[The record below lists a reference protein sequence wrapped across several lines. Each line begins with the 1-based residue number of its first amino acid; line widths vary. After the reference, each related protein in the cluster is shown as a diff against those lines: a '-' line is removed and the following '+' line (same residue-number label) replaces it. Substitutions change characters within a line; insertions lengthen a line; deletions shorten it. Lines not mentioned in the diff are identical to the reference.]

1 MRVLPCELRYPLGAL
16 ALLLPTVGAAQAEPV
31 DEKSPVEF
39 YVADK
44 ITYDD
49 NLFRVPA
56 SLLRTDPAAV
66 TVKSVSDVLNRASV
80 GVHARWD
87 ASRQVFLIN
96 LRLDNVNYKNNTDL
110 DYFGGSAD
118 LTWNWQAGK
127 RWSGLFTGQ
136 FDRAQA
142 SYANYQFFGKD
153 VVGTANYG
161 AEIRF
166 AVGSRWS
173 LLAAGAETRTNHSA
187 VERQIEEF
195 HSQTGRAGLEYKT
208 SSENLFAAEYRFT
221 DAKFPNVDPL
231 LNTFAHKYSERVPTL
246 RMHYGF
252 TVQTKL
258 DARYGYLKRTYDD
271 PTATDFAGGI
281 WDATLRWETTE
292 KLAFDVNIWHDL
304 RAYADSESE
313 YFVAEGVSVGPTWSP
328 RTRFVFSLLG
338 MYEDQRY
345 VNAGVL
351 IIGPLPQRKAHVG
364 SGQLAMDYWPTRAL
378 SFRAQYSYLAY
389 SSSRALEDYND
400 NIISLQIR
408 FSF

>member
-1 MRVLPCELRYPLGAL
+1 MRTLTALGL
-16 ALLLPTVGAAQAEPV
+16 VMVSVAAARAAAV
-31 DEKSPVEF
+31 DETNPVEF
-39 YVADK
+39 YVADQ

-49 NLFRVPA
+49 NLFRVPP
-56 SLLRTDPAAV
+56 SLMQTDPAAV
-66 TVKSVSDVLNRASV
+66 TVQSISDYLNRASA
-80 GVHARWD
+80 GVHARWS

-96 LRLDNVNYKNNTDL
+96 LRLDNVNYSNNTDL
-110 DYFGGSAD
+110 DYFGGSGD

-136 FDRAQA
+136 YDRALA

-153 VVGTANYG
+153 IVGAANYG

-208 SSENLFAAEYRFT
+208 PSENVFAAEYRYT
-221 DAKFPNVDPL
+221 DARFPNVDPL
-231 LNTFAHKYSERVPTL
+231 LSTFAHQYTERTPTL
-246 RMHYGF
+246 RMHYAF
-252 TVQTKL
+252 TDQTKL

-271 PTATDFAGGI
+271 PTATDFAGGV
-281 WDATLRWETTE
+281 WDATLRWEPTE
-292 KLAFDVNIWHDL
+292 KLAFDVNAWHDL

-313 YFVAEGVSVGPTWSP
+313 YFIAEGVSVGPIWSP
-328 RTRFVFSLLG
+328 RTRLVFSLLAS
-338 MYEDQRY
+338 YEDQSY
-345 VNAGVL
+345 VSAGVL
-351 IIGPLPQRKAHVG
+351 IVSPLPVRKAKVG

-378 SFRAQYSYLAY
+378 SFRVQYRYLDY
-389 SSSRALEDYND
+389 SSNRALEDYND
-400 NIISLQIR
+400 NLVSVQVR
-408 FSF
+408 YSF